1 MDKPCIYTDCCSQ
14 KIEDQINQMLG
25 LEVVK
30 TIPADKWNI
39 NDALSMATIPT
50 IKLVVF
56 NVIDE
61 ITIIES
67 GLLSFLCKPILITD
81 KDINDYPVLKSM
93 IYHTNTK
100 SNLTIDDSE
109 FIEWYN
115 RTIKE

>member
-1 MDKPCIYTDCCSQ
+1 MDKPCIYTDHCSADM
-14 KIEDQINQMLG
+14 ERFINELLG

-30 TIPADKWNI
+30 TLPTDKWNI
-39 NDALSMATIPT
+39 SDAMSMVTIPT
-50 IKLVVF
+50 MKLAVF

-81 KDINDYPVLKSM
+81 KDLVDYPTLKTIVSH
-93 IYHTNTK
+93 YSPE
-100 SNLTIDDSE
+100 SNLKNNMSQ

-115 RTIKE
+115 KNIRN